1 MVYLDRGPSRLFW
14 MGFRVGAMMTGRVRD
29 LATGRKRE
37 EDHVIALVCG
47 EMSFAMRCFMLMVC
61 RGL

>member
-14 MGFRVGAMMTGRVRD
+14 MGFRVGAMMTGRARD
-29 LATGRKRE
+29 LATGRKRAE
-37 EDHVIALVCG
+37 GHVIALVCG
-47 EMSFAMRCFMLMVC
+47 GMSFAMRSLMLTVC